1 MLRRARNFI
10 SKTWRKFLNIF
21 LPTETATESK
31 QKWNRLAKEN
41 ARYFVMTDY
50 GEKIDEPTFRA
61 SGQKD
66 YQMLIEQ
73 DELLRQRLQ
82 PFKTKKVLEI
92 GCGIGRLTEFL
103 ADNFN
108 EVFGIDISE
117 EMIEHGKKRLANKN
131 NVRLAA
137 TDGLTFPFPDSN
149 FDLVFSFIVFQHMP
163 DIAIIRRNLKEIG
176 RVLKPNGL
184 AKIQLRG
191 LPTSKKNWFYGPAFA
206 RRDAEK
212 LIVSLP
218 LTIIKT
224 EGENQRYFWLWLEKH

>member
-1 MLRRARNFI
+1 MTIKNFLKRKLRQ
-10 SKTWRKFLNIF
+10 FLNVF
-21 LPTETATESK
+21 LSTETATESK

-61 SGQKD
+61 SGQRD

-73 DELLRQRLQ
+73 DKLLRQRLQ
-82 PFKTKKVLEI
+82 PFKTKKALEI

-117 EMIEHGKKRLANKN
+117 QMIEHGKKRLANKN

-137 TDGLTFPFPDSN
+137 TDGLTFPFPDSI

-163 DIAIIRRNLKEIG
+163 DIATIRSNIEEIS
-176 RVLKPNGL
+176 RVLKPNSL

-212 LIVSLP
+212 LIAGLP
-218 LTIIKT
+218 LSIIKI
-224 EGENQRYFWLWLEKH
+224 EGENQRYFWLWLEKI